1 MAFHSVI
8 RLARSLKMI
17 PNRLNAPLS
26 HIEDVQCG
34 VLAVVSAKTLPHAQH
49 TLALIPT
56 GLSTV
61 HPPNKL
67 AKILWETFGKEE
79 GR

>member
-1 MAFHSVI
+1 M
-8 RLARSLKMI
+8 LSLSCCFSKNPPISCMH
-17 PNRLNAPLS
+17 N
-26 HIEDVQCG
+26 
-34 VLAVVSAKTLPHAQH
+34 

-56 GLSTV
+56 GFSTV